1 MDSLEKNETWDIV
14 ERPPGTNVVGS
25 KWIFKEKRDADGEIS
40 RYKARLVAQG
50 FSQQEGVDY
59 DDTYAPVA
67 KYSSIRTVL
76 AIANELNLEVH
87 QMDVKTAF
95 LNGDIDTDIYMK
107 QPEGFAEDPTKVC
120 KLRK

>member
-1 MDSLEKNETWDIV
+1 MGLQGE
-14 ERPPGTNVVGS
+14 
-25 KWIFKEKRDADGEIS
+25 RDANGEIS

-59 DDTYAPVA
+59 EDTFAPVA

-76 AIANELNLEVH
+76 AISNELNLEVH

-107 QPEGFAEDPTKVC
+107 QPEGFKPYIP
-120 KLRK
+120 LRSITLFQKFQ